1 MTTKDFII
9 KSQNLFGDKYDYKK
23 THYVNKS
30 TKVTIACPIHGDWE
44 QSPESHYKSTGCPK
58 CAREDKHKD
67 TVAKCA
73 EEFIDK
79 AKMVHGNKY
88 NYSKTIYKSAREKVT
103 IICPEHGE
111 FTQRVHAHLA
121 GQNCPGCGRIG
132 MLQGREN
139 LRKSTETFIT
149 EAKQIHGN
157 KYDYSITEYFTAKT
171 DLAIMCPT
179 HGVFEQRPSNH
190 LRGLGCPKCASKG
203 WSDTEWE
210 HLGSESKYFESFKL
224 YIIECWSDNERFI
237 KIGKTFK
244 TIGERFSKRLDMPYQ
259 WKVLLVRQSSAK
271 YISELERSLQKQAW
285 EYKYKP
291 KLPFSGQTECFTI
304 EANKIIPTSS

>member
-9 KSQNLFGDKYDYKK
+9 KSQNLFGDKYNYEK
-23 THYVNKS
+23 THYVNKN
-30 TKVTIACPIHGDWE
+30 TKVTITCPIHGDWE

-58 CAREDKHKD
+58 CARESKYKD
-67 TVAKCA
+67 RVTKCA

-79 AKMVHGNKY
+79 AKLVHGNKY
-88 NYSKTIYKSAREKVT
+88 NYSKTLYKSARENVT

-111 FTQRVHAHLA
+111 FTQRAHAHLA
-121 GQNCPGCGRIG
+121 GQNCPACGRIG

-139 LRKSTETFIT
+139 LRKSTEAFIT

-157 KYDYSITEYFTAKT
+157 AYDYSITEYFTARKN
-171 DLAIMCPT
+171 LAIVCPK

-190 LRGLGCPKCASKG
+190 LSGSGCPKCASKG

-210 HLGSESKYFESFKL
+210 RLGSESNYFESFKL

-237 KIGKTFK
+237 KIGKTFTSLDK
-244 TIGERFSKRLDMPYQ
+244 RFSNKLDMPYK
-259 WKVLLVRQSSAK
+259 WKVLSIRQGSAK
-271 YISELERSLQKQAW
+271 YISELERSLQKQVW
-285 EYKYKP
+285 KYKYKP

-304 EANKIIPTSS
+304 EANKIISTST

>member
-30 TKVTIACPIHGDWE
+30 TKVTITCPIHGDWE
-44 QSPESHYKSTGCPK
+44 QSPESHYKSIGCPK
-58 CAREDKHKD
+58 CAREGKHKD
-67 TVAKCA
+67 RIAKCA

-79 AKMVHGNKY
+79 AKTVHGNKY
-88 NYSKTIYKSAREKVT
+88 DYSKTIYKSAREKVT

-111 FTQRVHAHLA
+111 FTQRAHAHLA

-157 KYDYSITEYFTAKT
+157 KYDYSITKYFTAKT

-210 HLGSESKYFESFKL
+210 YLGTESKHFDSFKL
-224 YIIECWSDNERFI
+224 YFIECWNDTERFV
-237 KIGKTFK
+237 KIGKTFTTLGK
-244 TIGERFSKRLDMPYQ
+244 RFYGTSSMPYD
-259 WKVLLVRQSSAK
+259 WKVLSIEEGSAR
-271 YISELERSLQKQAW
+271 YISEKEQELHSKYIE
-285 EYKYKP
+285 EFYKP
-291 KLPFSGQTECFTI
+291 SLTFSGSSECFNI
-304 EANKIIPTSS
+304 AIIK